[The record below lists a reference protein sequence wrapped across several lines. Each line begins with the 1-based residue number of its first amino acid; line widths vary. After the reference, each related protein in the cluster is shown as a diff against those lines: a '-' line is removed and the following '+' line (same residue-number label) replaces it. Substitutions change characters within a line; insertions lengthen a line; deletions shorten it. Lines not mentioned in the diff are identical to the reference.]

1 MIETVNFAL
10 LPSDE
15 LFTFTKRALPIVEA
29 KKEQIY
35 GLEPFYAKTSQ
46 AFALYQS
53 ALERETKSPFTLL
66 LARKDAVRDPAFMA
80 FRTYVEAASYRA
92 TPGWADAANK
102 ILEVVRRHGW
112 SAVALGYKAETAVLT
127 NIVSEIRNKCVDEI
141 NLIGATEWLNELDAA
156 QQDFDAVA
164 HQSITEAPVGEPTI
178 AGIRPALT
186 NSLKSLFSMIS
197 LLQSTTPTDE
207 LAALETALNELIVR
221 SLSTVK
227 AADTRAENAKKEE
240 VQKAQAN

>member
-10 LPSDE
+10 FPSDE

-29 KKEQIY
+29 KKEQIP

-53 ALERETKSPFTLL
+53 ALERETKSPFTIL
-66 LARKDAVRDPAFMA
+66 LAGKDAVRDPAFMA
-80 FRTYVEAASYRA
+80 FRTYVEAAAYRA
-92 TPGWADAANK
+92 TPGWATAANK

-112 SAVALGYKAETAVLT
+112 SAAALGYKAETAAIT
-127 NIVSEIRNKCVDEI
+127 NIVSEIRNKCAEEI
-141 NLIGATEWLNELDAA
+141 NLIGATDWLNELEAA

-164 HQSITEAPVGEPTI
+164 HQSVTEAPSGEPTI
-178 AGIRPALT
+178 AGMRPVLT
-186 NSLKSLFSMIS
+186 NSLRALLSMIS
-197 LLQSTTPTDE
+197 LLQSTTPTNE
-207 LAALETALNELIVR
+207 LSALGTAMNELIVS
-221 SLSTVK
+221 SLATVK
-227 AADTRAENAKKEE
+227 AAGTRAENAKKEE